1 MLLRRIYDFCG
12 GEKMRTVIVVDDEP
26 ITRLDL
32 TQMLTELGLTVAGE
46 AGDGFDAVE
55 LCRAT
60 RPDVVL
66 LDVRMPVFDGLGAAE
81 LIIDED
87 LAGCVVLLT
96 AFSDR
101 ELIER
106 AGRIGVTG
114 YLVKPVEQR
123 LILPTI
129 EVAFAQS
136 VRLREARRE
145 STAVKQKLEDAKLI
159 DRAKAILAWQSNIS
173 ESQAYQELQRMAMN
187 KRCTIASLAAAIVE
201 QKSGRS
207 ALQRSKEK
215 YMEQAGLSEEE
226 AFGRIKA
233 HAEKAG
239 SSLEAAAQALSEAAE
254 ARKK

>member
-1 MLLRRIYDFCG
+1 
-12 GEKMRTVIVVDDEP
+12 MRTVIVVDDEP

-32 TQMLTELGLTVAGE
+32 TQMLKELGLEVVGE

-55 LCRAT
+55 LCRACH
-60 RPDVVL
+60 PDAVL
-66 LDVRMPVFDGLGAAE
+66 LDVRMPVFDGLGAAQ
-81 LIIDED
+81 IIVDED

-123 LILPTI
+123 LILPAI

-136 VRLREARRE
+136 ARLREARRE
-145 STAVKQKLEDAKLI
+145 SAVAKQKLDDAKLI
-159 DRAKAILAWQSNIS
+159 DRAKMILAGESNIS

-187 KRCTIASLAAAIVE
+187 KRCTMAALALAIVE
-201 QKSGRS
+201 QKSSRS
-207 ALQRSKEK
+207 VLQRHKDK
-215 YMEQAGLSEEE
+215 YMELEGLAEED
-226 AFGRIKA
+226 AFCRIKA
-233 HAEKAG
+233 HAEKTG
-239 SSLEAAAQALSEAAE
+239 CSLEMAAQALCEAAE
-254 ARKK
+254 GKNP